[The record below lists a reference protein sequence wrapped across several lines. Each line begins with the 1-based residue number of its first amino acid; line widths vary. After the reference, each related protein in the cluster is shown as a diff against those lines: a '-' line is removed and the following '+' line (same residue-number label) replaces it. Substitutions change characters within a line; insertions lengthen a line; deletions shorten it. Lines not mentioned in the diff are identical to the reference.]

1 MPSPSA
7 TPEPGTAIIGSW
19 EVAVRPDGFGRAFVN
34 LSTFVPGGGVIN
46 SVGGHT
52 GHGTWA
58 WTDGSSYAITIALSD
73 LDEEG
78 QETARSTV
86 TATLTLA
93 PDGTSFEGPYVNVVT
108 DGSGT
113 ETDRFAGIARG
124 TRIAVA
130 PMP

>member
-1 MPSPSA
+1 MPPSSTTSDPA
-7 TPEPGTAIIGSW
+7 AAIVGSW
-19 EVAVRPDGFGRAFVN
+19 EVAVRPDALGRTFVN
-34 LSTFVPGGGVIN
+34 LSTFVPGGGLIN

-58 WTDGSSYAITIALSD
+58 WTDGSSYAMTIVLSD

-93 PDGTSFEGPYVNVVT
+93 PDGASFEGPYVNVVT
-108 DGSGT
+108 DGAGVQ
-113 ETDRFAGIARG
+113 TDRFAGTARG
-124 TRIAVA
+124 TRIAVT